1 MMMTQI
7 SLLSSIKCFSDHCI
21 CKILICHSSITSAHE
36 SSFEVRFLCM
46 QSEFFSL
53 FHHHVDLDA
62 LAFEIFIEKARLK
75 TRI

>member
-1 MMMTQI
+1 
-7 SLLSSIKCFSDHCI
+7 
-21 CKILICHSSITSAHE
+21 
-36 SSFEVRFLCM
+36 M